1 MSLGLLLFSGM
12 GKKIQT
18 KMAANILTPILK
30 DLNEVMRDAV
40 SRYQSEFIMQDVKL
54 SEDFKREYSR
64 YLATKN
70 GHADYHEHTTVITTR
85 NSQFLFIDN
94 EWFAIASYF
103 VDFCTELLTYREY
116 YIKICDYLIKDPL
129 SYAEKLRH
137 SPSETDKSQYLSTA
151 KKLLRED
158 FPKRNDIDLAASF
171 LWRFATDYRW
181 WSGSKTV
188 DRHDFYVS
196 AVLSKLNVVN
206 NSSGYLADIVHNYAD
221 DYTLRRL
228 VDSVEYFTVGI
239 RTRTYKPAA
248 REQKPVEVIVEHKEI
263 PEEPLQRT
271 ISISAASLERFKS
284 QE

>member
-1 MSLGLLLFSGM
+1 
-12 GKKIQT
+12 
-18 KMAANILTPILK
+18 MADIAMTPILK
-30 DLNEVMRDAV
+30 DLNEVMQHAV
-40 SRYQSEFIMQDVKL
+40 NRYQTEFIMQDVKL
-54 SEDFKREYSR
+54 SEEFKKEYSR

-70 GHADYHEHTTVITTR
+70 GKADFHEHTTVITTR

-103 VDFCTELLTYREY
+103 VDFCTELLTYRQY
-116 YIKICDYLIKDPL
+116 YLKICDYLIKDPQTF
-129 SYAEKLRH
+129 AERLRH
-137 SPSETDKSQYLSTA
+137 APSVQDKSQYLTA
-151 KKLLRED
+151 AKYLLKKD
-158 FPKRNDIDLAASF
+158 FPHRSDIDTAVSY

-188 DRHDFYVS
+188 DRGDFYFS

-221 DYTLRRL
+221 DYSLRRL

-239 RTRTYKPAA
+239 KTRSYKPTTTKK
-248 REQKPVEVIVEHKEI
+248 ENPVAVIIEHTTVEEVPTLGK
-263 PEEPLQRT
+263 L
-271 ISISAASLERFKS
+271 SISAASLERFRA

>member
-1 MSLGLLLFSGM
+1 MVDNGL
-12 GKKIQT
+12 
-18 KMAANILTPILK
+18 APILK
-30 DLNEVMRDAV
+30 DLNEVMKDAV
-40 SRYQSEFIMQDVKL
+40 SRYQDEFIMQDVIL

-64 YLATKN
+64 YLDTKN

-85 NSQFLFIDN
+85 NAQFLFIDN

-129 SYAEKLRH
+129 LYAERLRH

-151 KKLLRED
+151 QKLLKED
-158 FPKRNDIDLAASF
+158 FPKRNDIDQAASF

-206 NSSGYLADIVHNYAD
+206 
-221 DYTLRRL
+221 
-228 VDSVEYFTVGI
+228 VGI
-239 RTRTYKPAA
+239 RTRAVKPDS

-263 PEEPLQRT
+263 SEEPLQRT
-271 ISISAASLERFKS
+271 LSISAASLERFRS

>member
-1 MSLGLLLFSGM
+1 
-12 GKKIQT
+12 
-18 KMAANILTPILK
+18 MADNNLAPILK
-30 DLNEVMRDAV
+30 DLSEVMRDAV

-54 SEDFKREYSR
+54 SEEFKREYSR

-70 GHADYHEHTTVITTR
+70 GHAEYHEHTTVITTR

-116 YIKICDYLIKDPL
+116 YMRICDYLSKDPL
-129 SYAEKLRH
+129 SYAGKLRH
-137 SPSETDKSQYLSTA
+137 SPTEIDKTQYITTA
-151 KKLLRED
+151 KHLLRDD
-158 FPKRNDIDLAASF
+158 FPKRNDIDLAASY

-188 DRHDFYVS
+188 DRNDFYLS

-206 NSSGYLADIVHNYAD
+206 ASSSYLADIVHNYAD
-221 DYTLRRL
+221 DYTLRKL

-239 RTRTYKPAA
+239 RTRSYKPAPKA
-248 REQKPVEVIVEHKEI
+248 QKPVAIIVEHKEL
-263 PEEPLQRT
+263 PKEPIMRT
-271 ISISAASLERFKS
+271 LSISAASLERFKS